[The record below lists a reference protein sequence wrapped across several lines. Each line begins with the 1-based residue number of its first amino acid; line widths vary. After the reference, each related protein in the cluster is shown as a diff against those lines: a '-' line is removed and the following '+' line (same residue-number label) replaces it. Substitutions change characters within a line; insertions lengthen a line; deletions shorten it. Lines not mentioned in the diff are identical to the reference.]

1 MSGSP
6 SSESR
11 DWDALVRMIRNG
23 SKEERQEAWG
33 KLERLIRQLARG
45 VVAKFSSDSRQVVE
59 EFIEEAPSIIFE
71 RLDKFDGIRRFKPWV
86 AQVLKNALR
95 DRFRSDQR
103 RHKRERLVGKFVPP
117 RSEDDEEPI
126 INPLEPIT
134 PDSRPKT
141 DWRLDFEAFFE
152 QSDFVLLENQLRP
165 RARVFSLIMAGLW
178 SYVPVHLQERWLA
191 EVPGLPDPF
200 PPPEIASLEEPNE
213 RLNMLVEVLNEQ
225 PSTLRMI
232 WHRARPVLQKLKR
245 GRHFFGEG
253 EG

>member
-1 MSGSP
+1 MNGSA
-6 SSESR
+6 SSASN
-11 DWDALVRMIRNG
+11 DWDDLVRMVRNG
-23 SKEERQEAWG
+23 SKEEREEAWG
-33 KLERLIRQLARG
+33 KLERLIRWLAMSM
-45 VVAKFSSDSRQVVE
+45 ATKFGSDRRQVIE
-59 EFIEEAPSIIFE
+59 DFIEEAPSIILE
-71 RLDKFDGIRRFKPWV
+71 RLDKFDGTRRFKPWV

-103 RHKRERLVGKFVPP
+103 RHKRERLVGKFVPQ
-117 RSEDDEEPI
+117 RSEHDEETI

-134 PDSRPKT
+134 PDSRPMT
-141 DWRLDFEAFFE
+141 DWRLDFETFFE

-165 RARVFSLIMAGLW
+165 RPRVFSLIMAGLW

-232 WHRARPVLQKLKR
+232 WHRARPVLRKLKR
-245 GRHFFGEG
+245 GRDYFGEG

>member
-1 MSGSP
+1 M
-6 SSESR
+6 
-11 DWDALVRMIRNG
+11 VKNG
-23 SKEERQEAWG
+23 SEEQRREAWG

-59 EFIEEAPSIIFE
+59 DFIEEAPAIVFE
-71 RLDKFDGIRRFKPWV
+71 RFDKFDGIRRFKPWV
-86 AQVLKNALR
+86 TQVLKNALR
-95 DRFRSDQR
+95 DRFRSHQR
-103 RHKRERLVGKFVPP
+103 RHKRERFVGKLVCSK
-117 RSEDDEEPI
+117 SEDDEKPI
-126 INPLEPIT
+126 INPLELI

-213 RLNMLVEVLNEQ
+213 RLNMLAEVLNEQ

-232 WHRARPVLQKLKR
+232 WHRARLVLQKLKR
-245 GRHFFGEG
+245 FRNHDEG
-253 EG
+253 CGA